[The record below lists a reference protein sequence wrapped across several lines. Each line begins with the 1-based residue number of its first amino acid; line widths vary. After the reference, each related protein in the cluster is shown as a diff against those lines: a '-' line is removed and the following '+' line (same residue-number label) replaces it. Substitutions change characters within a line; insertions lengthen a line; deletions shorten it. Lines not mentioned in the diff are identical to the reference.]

1 MMETIQQSLRK
12 LTHRDP
18 IYCQICTV
26 DKVDDLSCDVTNVVS
41 TLPIP
46 QVRLKAYLQG
56 DNGIVIKP
64 KVGSFVLVA
73 FLSPTDAYVSMCD
86 EIDSIDITI
95 ENTTLHMDKDYIT
108 MNGGSLKGL
117 TKLEKLVDK
126 LNNLEDAYNNL
137 LTEYQSHVHGGVTTG
152 NGSSAIMVPPSTQQ
166 PIDPKTNIDDL
177 ENKKITHG

>member
-26 DKVDDLSCDVTNVVS
+26 DAVNDLTCDVTSVVS
-41 TLPIP
+41 ALPITK
-46 QVRLKAYLQG
+46 VRLKAYLQG
-56 DNGIVIKP
+56 DNGIIVKP
-64 KVGSFVLVA
+64 TVNSFVLVA

-86 EIDSIDITI
+86 EIDSIDTKIGNSTF
-95 ENTTLHMDKDYIT
+95 HMDKDYIT

-117 TKLEKLVDK
+117 TKLENLVDR
-126 LNNLEDAYNNL
+126 LNTIEDAHNNL
-137 LTEYQSHVHGGVTTG
+137 LTEYKTHTHPGVQV
-152 NGSSAIMVPPSTQQ
+152 GSGISGIYTSTQQ
-166 PIDPKTNIDDL
+166 PIDPKSNIDDL